1 MLVENARLKEVLE
14 ESKKLHE
21 TEVQKGK
28 KFDVSQRSLKL
39 GFDLDNRKIKREL
52 AERNF
57 FTEILL
63 NGLPEKEIMKCLA
76 GEINFPTES
85 YPFSP
90 KDLDLKS
97 ILHQTIDSKP
107 YLKNKFSLIPQRK
120 SITE

>member
-1 MLVENARLKEVLE
+1 LSVENARLKEELE
-14 ESKKLHE
+14 ESKKIHE
-21 TEVQKGK
+21 TEVQKVK
-28 KFDVSQRSLKL
+28 KFDASQRSLKL
-39 GFDLDNRKIKREL
+39 GFDLENRKIKREL

-63 NGLPEKEIMKCLA
+63 NGLPEKEIMKCLV

-97 ILHQTIDSKP
+97 ILHQTIDNKP
-107 YLKNKFSLIPQRK
+107 YLKKKFSLKPQRK

>member
-1 MLVENARLKEVLE
+1 MSVENARLKEEIEDL
-14 ESKKLHE
+14 KKLHE

-28 KFDVSQRSLKL
+28 KFDIAQRSLKL
-39 GFDLDNRKIKREL
+39 GFDLENRKNKREL

-76 GEINFPTES
+76 GDINFPTES

-97 ILHQTIDSKP
+97 MLHQTIDNKP
-107 YLKNKFSLIPQRK
+107 YLKKKFSQKPHRNSLI
-120 SITE
+120 E